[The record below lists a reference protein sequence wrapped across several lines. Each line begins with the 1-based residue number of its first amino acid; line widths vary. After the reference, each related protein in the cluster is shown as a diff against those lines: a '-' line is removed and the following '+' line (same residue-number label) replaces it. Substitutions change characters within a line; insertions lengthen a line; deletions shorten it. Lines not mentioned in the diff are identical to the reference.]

1 MRRYLFFIKYALRG
15 LRRGGQRVLI
25 AMLAVGFG
33 VMSLI
38 TMGTIAQA
46 MQNAMETSPELVI
59 GGDLR
64 ISKSEMVSNEEI
76 SNLLGPMQ
84 AEGLITSYSPVSEFY
99 EFMMRTADSSR
110 IRYISRLFGVDPTT
124 YPIAGDITIKEPA
137 NSTLS
142 DLISELGT
150 TVVTR
155 DIADEY
161 GLKVGDTMRLTS
173 YDGEMSLAMPLTITG
188 IVNDNP
194 SHMGRHVYYSLE
206 TTEALFS
213 ETAIYDYVVV
223 QTDHQEEA
231 AAAIGEAGWFAQRA
245 DLQVIEQSSN
255 DELFVFMVQGAG
267 ILGLLVGGIGIANT
281 MQVLLTQRKHEVG
294 ILKTLGYS
302 QQDMIFIF
310 VLEAG
315 LLGVVGSVVGALL
328 SMVVANGIMQ
338 IFSSSS
344 TLLMQWTPDPRL
356 MGGGILIGIV
366 TTVIFA
372 MYAIVSVSSARPTVI
387 FRRET
392 RQGRS
397 WRGIFTALGFYA
409 LLAIPF
415 SGVTSLFLGSVI
427 KGVGILLFALVGL
440 VVLGIGLGILT
451 WVILRIMPTFNFNL
465 LRMARNNMRKR
476 AFSMIFAMI
485 ALFVGVFTLG
495 FAMTIIQVSL
505 SEYSERNPEIEGYNL
520 QVLADTDTAPEVVS
534 ALEAE
539 GVEAVNARYS
549 TSAGQL
555 SFEGAD
561 NYWDNSALQIR
572 SMPWDID
579 VLEGP
584 ELGSEIGVYVY
595 APDEIELNGEMS
607 YTMPDG
613 TVYSLPILG
622 RYVSIGGT
630 VLNNI
635 YQPVISWETYESLG
649 SPALNHVEVYAMAD
663 NARVQEIASTIGQA
677 FPDVLTT
684 NSIDLME
691 EVNGMFL
698 NIFYFAL
705 SMSGLALLAGVMLI
719 ANVVSLAMMERRY
732 EIGVMKAVGYTQS
745 NVLLTIVLEYGLVGF
760 VASIVGIVGVQAMIT
775 FITFTQSAAEGMLF
789 IEPITA
795 VIILIVGLGLT
806 QVTAL
811 TAAWSPAKI
820 RPLAILNER
829 AS

>member
-1 MRRYLFFIKYALRG
+1 MQRYLFFIKYALRG

-46 MQNAMETSPELVI
+46 MQNAMETSPELVV

-64 ISKSEMVSNEEI
+64 IAKSEMVSNEEI
-76 SNLLGPMQ
+76 SNLLAPLQ

-110 IRYISRLFGVDPTT
+110 IRYISRLFGVDPSA
-124 YPIAGDITIKEPA
+124 YPIVGDVTIKEPA
-137 NSTLS
+137 NSTLA
-142 DLISELGT
+142 DLTSELGT
-150 TVVTR
+150 TVITR

-161 GLKVGDTMRLTS
+161 GLEMGDTMRLTS
-173 YDGEMSLAMPLTITG
+173 HDGEMSLAMPLTITG

-194 SHMGRHVYYSLE
+194 SHMGRRIYYSLE

-213 ETAIYDYVVV
+213 ETAIYDYVVI
-223 QTDHQEEA
+223 QTDQQEA
-231 AAAIGEAGWFAQRA
+231 AATAISEAGWFVQRA
-245 DLQVIEQSSN
+245 DLQVLEQSPN
-255 DELFVFMVQGAG
+255 DELFIFMVQGAG
-267 ILGLLVGGIGIANT
+267 VLGLLVGGIGIANT
-281 MQVLLTQRKHEVG
+281 MQVLLTQRKQEVG

-302 QQDMIFIF
+302 QRDMIFIF

-315 LLGVVGSVVGALL
+315 LLGVVGSILGALL

-338 IFSSSS
+338 IFSNSSS
-344 TLLMQWTPDPRL
+344 LLMQWNPDPLL

-387 FRRET
+387 FRRESK
-392 RQGRS
+392 QGRS
-397 WRGIFTALGFYA
+397 WRGIFTALGFYV

-415 SGVTSLFLGSVI
+415 SVVTSLFLGSVE
-427 KGVGILLFALVGL
+427 KGIGILLFALAGL
-440 VVLGIGLGILT
+440 VVLGVGLGILT

-495 FAMTIIQVSL
+495 FAMTIIQISL
-505 SEYSERNPEIEGYNL
+505 GQYAERNPEIEGYNL
-520 QVLADTDTAPEVVS
+520 QVLTDTDTVPEIVS
-534 ALEAE
+534 ALETE

-549 TSAGQL
+549 TSAGKIT
-555 SFEGAD
+555 FDAVD
-561 NYWDNSALQIR
+561 NYWDNGALQIR
-572 SMPWDID
+572 SIPWDID
-579 VLEGP
+579 ILEGP
-584 ELGSEIGVYVY
+584 ELGSDIGVYVY
-595 APDEIELNGEMS
+595 GPDEIELEGEMS
-607 YTMPDG
+607 YTALDG
-613 TVYSLPILG
+613 TVYTLPILG
-622 RYVSIGGT
+622 RYASSGET
-630 VLNNI
+630 VLNNV

-649 SPALNHVEVYAMAD
+649 SPALNHVEVYAIAD
-663 NARVQEIASTIGQA
+663 NAQVQAIASTIGQA
-677 FPDVLTT
+677 FPDVMTT

-691 EVNGMFL
+691 ELNGMFL

-760 VASIVGIVGVQAMIT
+760 VASIVAILGIQAMIT
-775 FITFTQSAAEGMLF
+775 FITLTQSAAEGMLF

-795 VIILIVGLGLT
+795 IVILIIGLALT
-806 QVTAL
+806 QATAL
-811 TAAWSPAKI
+811 TAAWAPAKI